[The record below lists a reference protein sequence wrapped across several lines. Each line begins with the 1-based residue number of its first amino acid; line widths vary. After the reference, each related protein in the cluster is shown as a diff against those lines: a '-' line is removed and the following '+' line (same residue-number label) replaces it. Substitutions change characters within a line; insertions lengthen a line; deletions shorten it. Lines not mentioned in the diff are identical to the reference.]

1 MNTFVRRVRALVR
14 RVFFW
19 LPSASVSEE
28 HLPEAGHDHA
38 LILAVTNPRRMPTFR
53 QIRYGI
59 RVVLTEA
66 ERRTFLIAGTVFV
79 LAAGTALAFLLS
91 ERTIRVPV
99 TGGAMIE
106 GVIGEAKH
114 VNPLDAPANDVDRD
128 LVSLI
133 YSGLFRMD
141 GLNAVPDLAESY
153 SWSEDLK
160 TLTVTLR
167 KDARFHN
174 GDEVTADDVQFTIDS
189 LQDPAR
195 SSPLAPLFRG
205 IKAVATDTY
214 TVQFVQD
221 QPDISLPQILTVGIL
236 PSRLWQ
242 EVAPAT
248 ARLADLNLK
257 PIGSGP
263 YRFKSFTRDSRGFL
277 RSFTLERS
285 DRWYGVAPYIKTL
298 TFQFFSDRKQAEDAL
313 KGDLIDALA
322 FSNSLENG
330 KSSSRWNVL
339 NLELPQETVAFFNVK
354 RKTLSNEP
362 VRRALAGT
370 IDRQEVID
378 AWNGHAAAV
387 SGPYPFTSPSST
399 VITLDEG
406 RALLETAGWTLPQG
420 GSVRMS
426 KSATSTEFEISIITS
441 EQPEL
446 VAVAETLKRRWS
458 LLGAKVSI
466 EPLAAEDLLRRAT
479 RDRDADIVLTN
490 VLLDDKQDLFPF
502 WWSGQATDRGL
513 NISNL
518 GDRDLDAALES
529 THGATTTASL
539 DAARSSVERLI
550 LRSTPAAFLVRPFAS
565 YLIGKKIHGVSA
577 SLIISRPADR
587 FSDLKNWYIKTAWRW
602 K

>member
-1 MNTFVRRVRALVR
+1 MNTFMSRVRALLR

-19 LPSASVSEE
+19 LPSAEVSEE

-38 LILAVTNPRRMPTFR
+38 LILAVTSPRKVPTFR
-53 QIRYGI
+53 QIRYGV
-59 RVVLTEA
+59 RVVLSVT
-66 ERRTFLIAGTVFV
+66 ERRTLLVAGAIFL
-79 LAAGTALAFLLS
+79 LAAGTALAVLVS

-99 TGGAMIE
+99 AGGAMVE

-128 LVSLI
+128 LVSLV

-141 GLNAVPDLAESY
+141 GLTAVPDLAESY

-189 LQDPAR
+189 IQDPAR

-205 IKAVATDTY
+205 IKAVATDTH
-214 TVQFVQD
+214 TVQFVQS
-221 QPDISLPQILTVGIL
+221 QPDISLPHTLTVGIL

-277 RSFTLERS
+277 RNFSLERS
-285 DRWYGVAPYIKTL
+285 DRWYGVAPYIKTI
-298 TFQFFSDRKQAEDAL
+298 TFHFFSDRKLAEDAL
-313 KGDLIDALA
+313 KGDIIDSLA
-322 FSNSLENG
+322 FSNSLEIG
-330 KSSSRWNVL
+330 KSSSRWNVM

-354 RKTLSNEP
+354 RKILSDER

-370 IDRQEVID
+370 IDRQEIID
-378 AWNGHAAAV
+378 AWRGRAAAV

-406 RALLETAGWTLPQG
+406 RALLETAGWILPQG
-420 GSVRMS
+420 ASVRTS
-426 KSATSTEFEISIITS
+426 KTATTTQFEISVITS

-466 EPLAAEDLLRRAT
+466 EPLAADDLLRRAT

-518 GDRDLDAALES
+518 GDRDLDAALEMA
-529 THGATTTASL
+529 HGVTTTAAL

-550 LRSTPAAFLVRPFAS
+550 LRSTPAVFLVRPFAA
-565 YLIGKKIHGVSA
+565 YLIGKKIHGVSG
-577 SLIISRPADR
+577 SIVISRPADR
-587 FSDLKNWYIKTAWRW
+587 FNDLKNWYIKTSWRW